1 MNRGQGSNRAEICS
15 TRRKGKTEREKKKD
29 PRANPARV
37 ESSRPRF
44 DSCHGCF
51 ANRTRQSTVK
61 REEKRKE
68 KSFDAKSADSLG
80 VFDSCH
86 GCFANR
92 TRQSTVKREEKRK
105 EKSFDAKSADSLG
118 VFLRAVSERR
128 KIAPTPRPG
137 KNEFGSFAVKDFDI
151 TVGRFNR
158 ERFFGTQSKSEVN
171 SKKKYEPRKSFA
183 FQRDVKRW
191 RCRRKTKD
199 SVGIDCR

>member
-1 MNRGQGSNRAEICS
+1 MAKVPIEPKFVRQDEKEKPRE
-15 TRRKGKTEREKKKD
+15 RKKN

-37 ESSRPRF
+37 ESSRPR
-44 DSCHGCF
+44 
-51 ANRTRQSTVK
+51 
-61 REEKRKE
+61 
-68 KSFDAKSADSLG
+68 
-80 VFDSCH
+80 FDSCH

-183 FQRDVKRW
+183 FQRDVKR
-191 RCRRKTKD
+191 
-199 SVGIDCR
+199 